1 MAQTQADSKSDPVVL
16 AAELRPL
23 LARNAAQVER
33 DRRHLCGEYRGSGAG
48 QPVQTDDA
56 ASLGW
61 LRRPAGDFIERLG

>member
-16 AAELRPL
+16 AAELRQL

-33 DRRHLCGEYRGSGAG
+33 DRRILCGEYRGFGAG

-56 ASLGW
+56 TPLGW
-61 LRRPAGDFIERLG
+61 VRGPAGDFIERLG

>member
-33 DRRHLCGEYRGSGAG
+33 DRRFVPRISRLWSG
-48 QPVQTDDA
+48 PTCSD
-56 ASLGW
+56 
-61 LRRPAGDFIERLG
+61 